1 VNGEPRGGDPAGP
14 AAARLRQLRARHG
27 LSQEQLARL
36 LGVSFATV
44 NRWET
49 GRTQMSARARQA
61 LADFEARDGLA
72 GDGQARDGSP
82 ARAASPGAASVP
94 APRTP
99 ASQAPPSP
107 GPLSPGPSSPVAAPP
122 APASP
127 APSQPAL
134 PFAQSSFI
142 GRDRE
147 LDDLIGLLDR
157 CRLLTLIGPGG
168 AGKTRLAVE
177 AIGRQPPA
185 VPVAF
190 IPLETVRQP
199 ESLITVLAAGLR
211 VPDRAGVPLPESV
224 SAALAEAPRLIVL
237 DGAEHLR
244 DAVAALAGDLL
255 GAAPGVR
262 VVVTSRVVLGAPGE
276 VCWIVP
282 PLECPSA
289 AAGVA
294 DIAGSDAVQLF
305 VARARERLPSF
316 SVADLPPHAI
326 GELCRRLDGL
336 PLAIE
341 LIAGWVGALSVREIL
356 QQRAVLLDSP
366 GAAPSLGRRLV
377 DVVQASYDLLR
388 PEEQRLLAVLSVF
401 AGSFT
406 LADVQGVGDAGPAL
420 PHLIRSLVD
429 SSWLVVTRG
438 SEHNRFSMLDTMR
451 TFAAARLA
459 ESGTAPAVR
468 QRHARHFAALAQG
481 SETGLA
487 GPEAAEWTS
496 RLGAATA
503 DLDQALLWSEE
514 QGDIRLGLDMG
525 AALWRWWLLRG
536 RLRYGR
542 DWLGRL
548 LARAGHQRDEPAGR
562 AFCSAAVLAAE
573 NGDYAEAVRQAR
585 LALRILEPLGVPDRT
600 ATAATV
606 LGSAYR
612 YLGDRPAARRS
623 FVTAMELRAG
633 LGDRRAL
640 SAALN
645 NMALLE
651 VDDGDLA
658 RARDLFEQALVIK
671 RQLGDRQSLAIGLV
685 NLGDLLT
692 PISQW
697 EAADRVLAEASTLAA
712 DLGNPQLIGTV
723 RCNQGNV
730 AAYQRQWAEAAAHYA
745 AAVAAY
751 QEAGHGHDA
760 VEALTGLGRVSYHLG
775 RPDEGGQHLLAAQ
788 ALAGELGNPERL
800 AQVRAALAETG
811 GTASGPLPGGLTPR
825 QAEVLR
831 LLAAGMSNK
840 QIAAEL
846 YLSPS
851 TVERHLATVYRKLGL
866 AGRVEAARYALAHG
880 LAATV
885 TRALL

>member
-1 VNGEPRGGDPAGP
+1 
-14 AAARLRQLRARHG
+14 
-27 LSQEQLARL
+27 
-36 LGVSFATV
+36 
-44 NRWET
+44 
-49 GRTQMSARARQA
+49 M
-61 LADFEARDGLA
+61 
-72 GDGQARDGSP
+72 
-82 ARAASPGAASVP
+82 
-94 APRTP
+94 
-99 ASQAPPSP
+99 
-107 GPLSPGPSSPVAAPP
+107 
-122 APASP
+122 
-127 APSQPAL
+127 
-134 PFAQSSFI
+134 
-142 GRDRE
+142 
-147 LDDLIGLLDR
+147 
-157 CRLLTLIGPGG
+157 
-168 AGKTRLAVE
+168 E

-199 ESLITVLAAGLR
+199 ESLITLLAAGLR

-224 SAALAEAPRLIVL
+224 AAALAEAPRLIVL

-244 DAVAALAGDLL
+244 EAVAALAGDLL

-289 AAGVA
+289 AAGAA

-305 VARARERLPSF
+305 VARARERLPGF

-366 GAAPSLGRRLV
+366 GAAAPSLGRRLV

-388 PEEQRLLAVLSVF
+388 PEERRLLAVLSVF

-420 PHLIRSLVD
+420 PHLIRGLVD

-459 ESGTAPAVR
+459 ESGTAPEVR
-468 QRHARHFAALAQG
+468 QRHARHFAALAQA

-487 GPEAAEWTS
+487 GPEATEWTA
-496 RLGAATA
+496 RLAASTA
-503 DLDQALLWSEE
+503 DLHQALLWSQE

-623 FVTAMELRAG
+623 FATAMELRAG

-671 RQLGDRQSLAIGLV
+671 RQLGDRHSLAIGLA

-692 PISQW
+692 RINQW
-697 EAADRVLAEASTLAA
+697 EAAGRVLAEASTLAA
-712 DLGNPQLIGTV
+712 DLGNPQLMGTV

-775 RPDEGGQHLLAAQ
+775 RPDEGAQHLLAAQ

-811 GTASGPLPGGLTPR
+811 GTAAGPLPGGLTPR

-851 TVERHLATVYRKLGL
+851 TVERHLATTYRKLGL
-866 AGRVEAARYALAHG
+866 TGRVEAARYALAHG